1 MYEIIA
7 ITVAIVI
14 SVFNFIFT
22 YAVAKV
28 VLNHAQTISLLVK
41 HALLLDELYFSS
53 NTTTDKE
60 DKNERI
66 WIYKTICHCI

>member
-1 MYEIIA
+1 MYEVIA
-7 ITVAIVI
+7 VTVAVVI

-60 DKNERI
+60 DKE
-66 WIYKTICHCI
+66 

>member
-1 MYEIIA
+1 MYEVIA

-22 YAVAKV
+22 YAVAKI

-41 HALLLDELYFSS
+41 HALLLDELYFNS

-60 DKNERI
+60 DK
-66 WIYKTICHCI
+66 K

>member
-1 MYEIIA
+1 MYELIA

-14 SVFNFIFT
+14 SVFNFVFT

-60 DKNERI
+60 DK
-66 WIYKTICHCI
+66 K

>member
-1 MYEIIA
+1 MNIA
-7 ITVAIVI
+7 ISVVVIIVSI
-14 SVFNFIFT
+14 FNFLFT

-60 DKNERI
+60 DKKWVKRQSR
-66 WIYKTICHCI
+66 

>member
-1 MYEIIA
+1 MFEIIA

-22 YAVAKV
+22 CAVAKV

-60 DKNERI
+60 NK
-66 WIYKTICHCI
+66 K

>member
-1 MYEIIA
+1 MFEIIA

-14 SVFNFIFT
+14 LVFNFIFT

-41 HALLLDELYFSS
+41 HALLLDKFYFSS

-60 DKNERI
+60 DK
-66 WIYKTICHCI
+66 K

>member
-1 MYEIIA
+1 MFEIIA

-14 SVFNFIFT
+14 LVFNFIFT

-60 DKNERI
+60 VQK
-66 WIYKTICHCI
+66 

>member
-1 MYEIIA
+1 MYELIA

-41 HALLLDELYFSS
+41 HALLQDELYFSS

-60 DKNERI
+60 NK
-66 WIYKTICHCI
+66 K

>member
-1 MYEIIA
+1 MYENIA

-22 YAVAKV
+22 YAVAKI

-41 HALLLDELYFSS
+41 HALLLDELYLGS
-53 NTTTDKE
+53 NTPTDEE
-60 DKNERI
+60 DK
-66 WIYKTICHCI
+66 K

>member
-7 ITVAIVI
+7 ITVVIVI
-14 SVFNFIFT
+14 SIFNFVFT

-41 HALLLDELYFSS
+41 HALLLNELYFSS

-60 DKNERI
+60 NKE
-66 WIYKTICHCI
+66 

>member
-7 ITVAIVI
+7 ITVVIVI
-14 SVFNFIFT
+14 SIFNFVFT
-22 YAVAKV
+22 YAVAKT
-28 VLNHAQTISLLVK
+28 VLNHAQAISLLVK

-60 DKNERI
+60 DKE
-66 WIYKTICHCI
+66 

>member
-7 ITVAIVI
+7 ITVVIVI
-14 SVFNFIFT
+14 SIFNFVFT
-22 YAVAKV
+22 YAVAKI

-41 HALLLDELYFSS
+41 RALLLDKLYFSS

-60 DKNERI
+60 DKE
-66 WIYKTICHCI
+66 

>member
-1 MYEIIA
+1 MIMYEVIA
-7 ITVAIVI
+7 ISVVIIVSI
-14 SVFNFIFT
+14 FNFVFT

-60 DKNERI
+60 DK
-66 WIYKTICHCI
+66 K

>member
-1 MYEIIA
+1 MGLIMYELIA

-14 SVFNFIFT
+14 SIFNFVFT
-22 YAVAKV
+22 YSVAKV

-60 DKNERI
+60 DK
-66 WIYKTICHCI
+66 K

>member
-7 ITVAIVI
+7 ITVAMVI

-28 VLNHAQTISLLVK
+28 VMEHAKVLSLLAK
-41 HALLLDELYFSS
+41 GFSLLTELHFSS
-53 NTTTDKE
+53 NKTTDKE
-60 DKNERI
+60 DKE
-66 WIYKTICHCI
+66 

>member
-1 MYEIIA
+1 MYEVIA

-28 VLNHAQTISLLVK
+28 VLKHDQIISVLIKNASLLTK
-41 HALLLDELYFSS
+41 CYSLLTERYLSS

-60 DKNERI
+60 DKNE
-66 WIYKTICHCI
+66 

>member
-1 MYEIIA
+1 MGLIMYEVIA
-7 ITVAIVI
+7 ISVVI
-14 SVFNFIFT
+14 IISIFNLVFT

-60 DKNERI
+60 DK
-66 WIYKTICHCI
+66 K

>member
-14 SVFNFIFT
+14 SIFNFVFT
-22 YAVAKV
+22 CAVAKV

-41 HALLLDELYFSS
+41 HALLLDKFYFCS

-60 DKNERI
+60 DK
-66 WIYKTICHCI
+66 K

>member
-1 MYEIIA
+1 MYEVIA
-7 ITVAIVI
+7 ISVVIIVSI
-14 SVFNFIFT
+14 LNFVFT

-60 DKNERI
+60 DK
-66 WIYKTICHCI
+66 K

>member
-1 MYEIIA
+1 MYKVIA
-7 ITVAIVI
+7 ITVVIIVSI
-14 SVFNFIFT
+14 FNFVFT

-60 DKNERI
+60 DKKWEKQQSRWN
-66 WIYKTICHCI
+66 IYLI

>member
-1 MYEIIA
+1 MNIA
-7 ITVAIVI
+7 ISVVVIIVSI
-14 SVFNFIFT
+14 FNFLFT

-60 DKNERI
+60 DK
-66 WIYKTICHCI
+66 K

>member
-1 MYEIIA
+1 MGLIMYEVIA
-7 ITVAIVI
+7 ISVVI
-14 SVFNFIFT
+14 IISIFNFVFT

-60 DKNERI
+60 DK
-66 WIYKTICHCI
+66 K

>member
-1 MYEIIA
+1 MYELIA
-7 ITVAIVI
+7 ISVVIIVSI
-14 SVFNFIFT
+14 FNFVFT
-22 YAVAKV
+22 YAVSKV

-60 DKNERI
+60 DK
-66 WIYKTICHCI
+66 K

>member
-1 MYEIIA
+1 MVLIMYEVIA
-7 ITVAIVI
+7 VTVAVVI

-60 DKNERI
+60 DKE
-66 WIYKTICHCI
+66 

>member
-1 MYEIIA
+1 MFEIIA

-53 NTTTDKE
+53 NTTSDKE
-60 DKNERI
+60 DK
-66 WIYKTICHCI
+66 K

>member
-1 MYEIIA
+1 MGLIMYELIA
-7 ITVAIVI
+7 ISVVIIVSI
-14 SVFNFIFT
+14 SNFVFT

-60 DKNERI
+60 DK
-66 WIYKTICHCI
+66 K

>member
-1 MYEIIA
+1 MN
-7 ITVAIVI
+7 IVI
-14 SVFNFIFT
+14 SVVVIIISIFNFVFT
-22 YAVAKV
+22 YAVAKA

-60 DKNERI
+60 DK
-66 WIYKTICHCI
+66 K